1 MELRGVT
8 FDLWFTD
15 AGNKAPAIPSVFGNN
30 FALEDYLLGQKK
42 LRPFSSTLGA
52 KTPFLQKNGGCTM
65 GKTEKRAIVGEG
77 CAEND
82 KR

>member
-1 MELRGVT
+1 MKRGIKNT
-8 FDLWFTD
+8 GEISEWR
-15 AGNKAPAIPSVFGNN
+15 
-30 FALEDYLLGQKK
+30 FATQATHRQFSKKFMSEDNLPEEIK
-42 LRPFSSTLGA
+42 LCPFSSTLGA

>member
-15 AGNKAPAIPSVFGNN
+15 LGNKAPAIPSVFGNN
-30 FALEDYLLGQKK
+30 FALEDYLLGQKR

-52 KTPFLQKNGGCTM
+52 KTPFLHKNGGCTM
-65 GKTEKRAIVGEG
+65 GKNKKHAVTSNWGR
-77 CAEND
+77 ENGTL
-82 KR
+82 